1 MLNPPYL
8 VVRPGQSFWVETR
21 SPEDCTATLQAFQD
35 GCYTGA
41 WCYDAMG
48 GQWPVVEARL
58 KTRPSFLDR
67 VMPGRRVPV
76 ELRIGPRAEV
86 DMADALRRIR
96 EVLNSDN
103 EFCEYLN
110 SRTPVTEVL
119 AQFEGART
127 TADLIAVANRLE

>member
-1 MLNPPYL
+1 
-8 VVRPGQSFWVETR
+8 
-21 SPEDCTATLQAFQD
+21 
-35 GCYTGA
+35 
-41 WCYDAMG
+41 
-48 GQWPVVEARL
+48 
-58 KTRPSFLDR
+58 
-67 VMPGRRVPV
+67 
-76 ELRIGPRAEV
+76 
-86 DMADALRRIR
+86 MADALRRIR

>member
-1 MLNPPYL
+1 
-8 VVRPGQSFWVETR
+8 
-21 SPEDCTATLQAFQD
+21 
-35 GCYTGA
+35 
-41 WCYDAMG
+41 MG

>member
-1 MLNPPYL
+1 MACRRSEIEDASVLS
-8 VVRPGQSFWVETR
+8 RPGDAR
-21 SPEDCTATLQAFQD
+21 AT
-35 GCYTGA
+35 
-41 WCYDAMG
+41 
-48 GQWPVVEARL
+48 
-58 KTRPSFLDR
+58 
-67 VMPGRRVPV
+67 VPV

-86 DMADALRRIR
+86 DIADALRRIR